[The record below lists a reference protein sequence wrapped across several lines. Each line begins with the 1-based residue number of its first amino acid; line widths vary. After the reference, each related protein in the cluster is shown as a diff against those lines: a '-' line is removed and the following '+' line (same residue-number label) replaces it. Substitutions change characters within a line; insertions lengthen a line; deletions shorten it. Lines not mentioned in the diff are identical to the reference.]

1 MNGDGYPWNGIW
13 FAIPRMEGLVM
24 SVETRLLEAFRALS
38 PEKQIEVL
46 DFAEF
51 LKRRKPEVQ
60 TDRPSGLCKGQFT
73 VPDDFD
79 DPLDPSEFPI
89 P

>member
-1 MNGDGYPWNGIW
+1 
-13 FAIPRMEGLVM
+13 M
-24 SVETRLLEAFRALS
+24 SVETRLLEVFRELS
-38 PEKQIEVL
+38 PEEQTEVL

-51 LKRRKPEVQ
+51 LTRRKAAAQ
-60 TDRPSGLCKGQFT
+60 TDRPIGLCKGQFT